1 MSKRHKAPHRQPST
15 SSRPPRRRYSVGE
28 LFMAGLGLLLLILM
42 VALVASALVGGA

>member
-1 MSKRHKAPHRQPST
+1 
-15 SSRPPRRRYSVGE
+15 VGE